1 MPDASDYE
9 LVKTPDELSLPRRS
23 VGVWIVVAVLMGVAA
38 VAAFI
43 LLIQRPSAPAPAAER
58 VRVQEQDI
66 RPLGGDAAPIA
77 LPPLNES
84 DALVRELVKQVSSHP
99 RVAAWLATDDLIR
112 NFTIAVENVAEGKTP
127 ARQLPMLRPAA
138 GFRVLERGDDSIIDP
153 RSYERYDALAAATAS
168 MDAAGSARLYT
179 TLKPRIEEAY
189 RELRDSPFD
198 RTFERAIVQL
208 LATPAQDGPTRVVP
222 RGVGYGFADPRFEGL
237 TGAQKQL
244 LRMGPRN
251 LRTVQAS
258 LRDIALALGIPAERL
273 PKSPGGL

>member
-1 MPDASDYE
+1 MPDASEYE
-9 LVKTPDELSLPRRS
+9 LVKTPDALPPPPRS
-23 VGVWIVVAVLMGVAA
+23 AGLWIVAA
-38 VAAFI
+38 LLIGAAAIAAFI
-43 LLIQRPSAPAPAAER
+43 VLGRRPSAPAPAAER
-58 VRVQEQDI
+58 VRIQEQVI
-66 RPLGGDAAPIA
+66 RPLGGDAAPIE

-84 DALVRELVKQVSSHP
+84 DALVRELVKQISSHP

-127 ARQLPMLRPAA
+127 ARQLPMLRPAT
-138 GFRVLERGDDSIIDP
+138 GFRVLERGDESIIDP

-208 LATPAQDGPTRVVP
+208 LAAPAQEGPTAVVP
-222 RGVGYGFADPRFEGL
+222 RGVGFGFADPRLEGL
-237 TGAQKQL
+237 TAAQKQL

-251 LRTVQAS
+251 MRTVQAA

-273 PKSPGGL
+273 PKSVI